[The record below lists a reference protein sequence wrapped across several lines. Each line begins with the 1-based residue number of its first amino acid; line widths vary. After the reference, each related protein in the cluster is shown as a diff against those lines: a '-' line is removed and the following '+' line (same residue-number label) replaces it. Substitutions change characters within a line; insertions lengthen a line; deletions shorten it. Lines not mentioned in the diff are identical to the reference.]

1 MDSETLIFKGIQWS
15 DHRESKRTFI
25 VSNVLRL
32 NLSEASI
39 NHAWR
44 DLTQPDLSSDFTL
57 ICHVISSP
65 PPHIGTDLF
74 NQIRW

>member
-15 DHRESKRTFI
+15 DHRESNGRNI

-32 NLSEASI
+32 NLSEATI

-57 ICHVISSP
+57 IYQVISSSP
-65 PPHIGTDLF
+65 PQICTDLS